1 MKVLINYPMYS
12 EKDTK
17 RLMLYG
23 YSILYNDNPKE
34 FDNLTDNIIKKM

>member
-1 MKVLINYPMYS
+1 MQVLMNYPLYS
-12 EKDTK
+12 EKDAK

-23 YSILYNDNPKE
+23 YSIFYDDNPKE